1 MTFEEMFA
9 EVKKR
14 ISGADVSAINE
25 HLAYQFNITGEGEG
39 IFYIEVK
46 DGKLYVE
53 PYEYF
58 DRDVIFTCTAKTL
71 EKIARGSQD
80 PVLAFTLGKLK
91 VDGNFDKALKLKD
104 IIDTIKK

>member
-1 MTFEEMFA
+1 MQICFPQVKA
-9 EVKKR
+9 ELMH
-14 ISGADVSAINE
+14 ADVSHITE
-25 HLAYQFNITGEGEG
+25 HLAYQFNITGEAKVSF
-39 IFYIEVK
+39 ILK
-46 DGKLYVE
+46 LRRKLYVE